1 MFLRS
6 TTRLKDGKKHYYWSI
21 VENRRCRA
29 DRVVQQTVLYL
40 GEINDSQREQWIRA
54 IEVFDED
61 AGAMEQLKLFAAERR
76 LLAAASD
83 RVEVRLKDFELHRPR
98 QWGGCWLFS
107 ELWKELQLDEFW
119 RVRLGCSR
127 EGTDWEHVLQTLVCY
142 RLLDPGSE
150 WRLHRVW
157 FEQSAMGDLLGEDF
171 SIAAKDTLYRC
182 LDFLLQYRAELFEF
196 LHQRWLPSGFGEG

>member
-6 TTRLKDGKKHYYWSI
+6 TSRFKDGKKHYYWSI

-29 DRVVQQTVLYL
+29 DCVVQQTVQYL

-54 IEVFDED
+54 IEVFDEET
-61 AGAMEQLKLFAAERR
+61 GALEQLKLFAAERG
-76 LLAAASD
+76 LAAAAPD

-107 ELWKELQLDEFW
+107 ELWKQLQLDEFW

-142 RLLDPGSE
+142 RLLDPGSVFMS
-150 WRLHRVW
+150 LGGM
-157 FEQSAMGDLLGEDF
+157 SA
-171 SIAAKDTLYRC
+171 APVAKDGLTNL
-182 LDFLLQYRAELFEF
+182 AKVHLFDPQTEKVI
-196 LHQRWLPSGFGEG
+196 R

>member
-6 TTRLKDGKKHYYWSI
+6 ATLSKDAKNPHRWSI
-21 VENRRCRA
+21 VELARCRA

-61 AGAMEQLKLFAAERR
+61 AGAVEQLKLFAAEHR
-76 LLAAASD
+76 LLAAAAD

-107 ELWKELQLDEFW
+107 ELWKQLQLD
-119 RVRLGCSR
+119 
-127 EGTDWEHVLQTLVCY
+127 
-142 RLLDPGSE
+142 
-150 WRLHRVW
+150 
-157 FEQSAMGDLLGEDF
+157 
-171 SIAAKDTLYRC
+171 
-182 LDFLLQYRAELFEF
+182 
-196 LHQRWLPSGFGEG
+196 

>member
-1 MFLRS
+1 MVLRS
-6 TTRLKDGKKHYYWSI
+6 TTRLKDGKKHSYWSI

-40 GEINDSQREQWIRA
+40 GEINDSEREQWIRA

-61 AGAMEQLKLFAAERR
+61 AGAVEQLKLFAAERR
-76 LLAAASD
+76 LLATAPD

-107 ELWKELQLDEFW
+107 ELWKQLQLDEFW

-127 EGTDWEHVLQTLVCY
+127 ECTDRARVVQPRVCY
-142 RLLDPGSE
+142 RLFDHGSE
-150 WRLHRVW
+150 WLLHTGG
-157 FEQSAMGDLLGEDF
+157 FDQSAMVV
-171 SIAAKDTLYRC
+171 C
-182 LDFLLQYRAELFEF
+182 L
-196 LHQRWLPSGFGEG
+196 